1 MRWFFLLLLLAN
13 GVVYLAVQSEN
24 GFELIADRVVSMGRE
39 GNIVL
44 LSERDLVASEPLSD
58 IDSDIDSEVH
68 RDRPVLAEGECL
80 VLGPIIQLPLVSELQ
95 AKNSDLRIYSDEYER
110 GADYWVHLGPY
121 NSFAA
126 ASKVSAELRS
136 KRIDNFVIRKG
147 ELKNAVSLG
156 VFTDAER
163 AATHAKGLAKKRY
176 TAEIRR
182 ISKLATRYWLVF
194 NGGDASVDYGQVEAE
209 MAVIADDNK
218 KLAKKSCNLIASYK
232 RLD

>member
-24 GFELIADRVVSMGRE
+24 GFELIADRVVSAGGE

-44 LSERDLVASEPLSD
+44 LSERNLAASEPLP
-58 IDSDIDSEVH
+58 DIDSEVH
-68 RDRPVLAEGECL
+68 SDRSVLAEGECL
-80 VLGPIIQLPLVSELQ
+80 VLGPILQLPLVSELQ

-147 ELKNAVSLG
+147 GLKNAVSLG

-182 ISKLATRYWLVF
+182 ISKLATRYWLVL

-218 KLAKKSCNLIASYK
+218 KLEKKSCNLIASYK